1 MTTYVSKPTSSQ
13 VQDFNVMTTPISWGG
28 DYGLALLN
36 ANMLLSAGK
45 IIPYTRNITTA
56 DFTAGTNLGPAPDGF
71 IPAAYT
77 LPLLEQTSRELNG
90 DVNITLNPVMCYE
103 LGSVTDFFT
112 ADFSIIFQNVDY
124 RVNGEDIPAMN
135 NGQRILIRVHK
146 AAGVKINWGGSSIVG
161 DGTLTTEAI
170 SAATLLSFVVERTLY
185 VNDQS
190 QQIVI
195 DKVIQWLSPNFFN
208 EGMNGIR
215 TTAKN
220 NFVNIVNELKNK
232 SIDGVAAGGDLT
244 GTYPNPSIADRAVGT
259 AQIADRAVT
268 NLQIADRAV
277 GNLQIA
283 NNAVTAVQIAAG
295 AVDTAQI
302 AVRAVDT
309 AQIEFGAVDTARIA
323 AGAVDFS
330 RLRFNAAYMQ
340 IRLDPGSNLFSGTAG
355 SGDVTNFDNEN
366 LRKFILG
373 YGMDPAQ
380 NGDFIAP
387 GYWKYLIQGGGSTRE
402 YSASYCK
409 VIVSGYSGPINPYR
423 FIASFYNAD
432 QLLAIEE
439 SSLRIEGE
447 MDKSNIVGISRV
459 DVITGLATGSTYDVK
474 CHFCMY

>member
-1 MTTYVSKPTSSQ
+1 MTTFVSKPTSSQ

-28 DYGLALLN
+28 DFGLALLN

-56 DFTAGTNLGPAPDGF
+56 DFTAGTNLGPAPDSF

-112 ADFSIIFQNVDY
+112 SEFSIIFQNVDY

-220 NFVNIVNELKNK
+220 NFVNIVNELKNN
-232 SIDGVAAGGDLT
+232 SIDGVSAGGDLT

-259 AQIADRAVT
+259 AQIADKAVT
-268 NLQIADRAV
+268 TSKIANKAVTASQIADKTV
-277 GNLQIA
+277 GTSKIA
-283 NNAVTAVQIAAG
+283 DETVTA
-295 AVDTAQI
+295 AQI
-302 AVRAVDT
+302 ADKTVTA
-309 AQIEFGAVDTARIA
+309 AQIADKTVTAAQIA
-323 AGAVDFS
+323 
-330 RLRFNAAYMQ
+330 
-340 IRLDPGSNLFSGTAG
+340 
-355 SGDVTNFDNEN
+355 
-366 LRKFILG
+366 
-373 YGMDPAQ
+373 
-380 NGDFIAP
+380 
-387 GYWKYLIQGGGSTRE
+387 
-402 YSASYCK
+402 
-409 VIVSGYSGPINPYR
+409 
-423 FIASFYNAD
+423 
-432 QLLAIEE
+432 
-439 SSLRIEGE
+439 
-447 MDKSNIVGISRV
+447 DK
-459 DVITGLATGSTYDVK
+459 
-474 CHFCMY
+474 

>member
-71 IPAAYT
+71 RPAAYT

-135 NGQRILIRVHK
+135 NGQRVLIRVHK

-220 NFVNIVNELKNK
+220 NFVNIVNELKNN

-259 AQIADRAVT
+259 AQIAVRAVTTLQIEDRAVT
-268 NLQIADRAV
+268 
-277 GNLQIA
+277 NLQIA

-355 SGDVTNFDNEN
+355 SGDVTNFDSEN

-380 NGDFIAP
+380 NGEFIAP

-409 VIVSGYSGPINPYR
+409 VIVSGYSGPINPYG
-423 FIASFYNAD
+423 FIAQFYSSDGALSF
-432 QLLAIEE
+432 EE
-439 SSLRIEGE
+439 PSLRIEGD
-447 MDKSNIVGISRV
+447 MDKSNIVGIRSV
-459 DVITGLATGSTYDVK
+459 G
-474 CHFCMY
+474 

>member
-45 IIPYTRNITTA
+45 IIPYTRNITAA

-135 NGQRILIRVHK
+135 NGQRVLIRVHK

-208 EGMNGIR
+208 EGMNGIL

-220 NFVNIVNELKNK
+220 NFVNIVNELKNN
-232 SIDGVAAGGDLT
+232 SIDGAAAGGDLT

-259 AQIADRAVT
+259 AQIAVRAVTTLQIEDRAVT
-268 NLQIADRAV
+268 NLQIAD
-277 GNLQIA
+277 G
-283 NNAVTAVQIAAG
+283 AVTTAKIADG
-295 AVDTAQI
+295 AVT
-302 AVRAVDT
+302 T
-309 AQIEFGAVDTARIA
+309 T
-323 AGAVDFS
+323 
-330 RLRFNAAYMQ
+330 
-340 IRLDPGSNLFSGTAG
+340 
-355 SGDVTNFDNEN
+355 
-366 LRKFILG
+366 
-373 YGMDPAQ
+373 
-380 NGDFIAP
+380 
-387 GYWKYLIQGGGSTRE
+387 
-402 YSASYCK
+402 
-409 VIVSGYSGPINPYR
+409 
-423 FIASFYNAD
+423 
-432 QLLAIEE
+432 
-439 SSLRIEGE
+439 
-447 MDKSNIVGISRV
+447 
-459 DVITGLATGSTYDVK
+459 
-474 CHFCMY
+474 